1 MQTEQ
6 PRCSYDRLMI
16 ERNTPKL
23 KYISVKSRFQDYIKF
38 LLDLSSHYYSFVIPL
53 VVIMEYCSCKG
64 YVSSSPILEDR
75 PLGWMLPSKTYKFK
89 TSEQD
94 PCFLNLHWYGFE
106 TTNTSA
112 VAVFFLSV
120 KHKGSNSYIL
130 CCSNK
135 LEN

>member
-1 MQTEQ
+1 MQLEQ
-6 PRCSYDRLMI
+6 PRCSYNRLMI
-16 ERNTPKL
+16 KINTPKL
-23 KYISVKSRFQDYIKF
+23 KYIPVKSRFQDYIKF
-38 LLDLSSHYYSFVIPL
+38 LLDLSSHYHSFVIPL
-53 VVIMEYCSCKG
+53 VIIMEQCSCKG
-64 YVSSSPILEDR
+64 YVLSLLISEDR

-94 PCFLNLHWYGFE
+94 PCFLNLCQYGFE

-112 VAVFFLSV
+112 VAVFFLSI
-120 KHKGSNSYIL
+120 KHKGSNSCIL

>member
-23 KYISVKSRFQDYIKF
+23 KYISVKRRFQDYIKF

-53 VVIMEYCSCKG
+53 VVIMEYFSCKG
-64 YVSSSPILEDR
+64 YVSSVPILEDR
-75 PLGWMLPSKTYKFK
+75 PLGWMLPSKMYKFK

-112 VAVFFLSV
+112 VAVF
-120 KHKGSNSYIL
+120 SYL
-130 CCSNK
+130 
-135 LEN
+135 